1 MIVAG
6 SPGRLL
12 SPAEME
18 QQKELMDGPRSNHGI
33 AKRRARSPPMEKG
46 SAASAESKRQNPPVQ
61 YGEKQ
66 ANKEQSGGKG
76 LNTNNGLISNPS
88 LLAFVSHAK
97 K

>member
-1 MIVAG
+1 MIVAA
-6 SPGRLL
+6 SPGWLL

-66 ANKEQSGGKG
+66 AKRIKNKGGKD
-76 LNTNNGLISNPS
+76 
-88 LLAFVSHAK
+88 
-97 K
+97 